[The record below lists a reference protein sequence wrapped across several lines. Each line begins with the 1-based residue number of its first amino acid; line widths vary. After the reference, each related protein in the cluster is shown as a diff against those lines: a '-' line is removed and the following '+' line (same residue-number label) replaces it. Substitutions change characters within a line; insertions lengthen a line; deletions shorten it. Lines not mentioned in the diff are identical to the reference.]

1 LKFAGHHPLSNSDE
15 RPVPV
20 VEGEANT
27 RILFSPSTS
36 TATTMPRENSFSD
49 SEGRSLTPDIE
60 DVLDNIPPRSPVLPL
75 HRPKSPVMSHKTKS
89 VKSRISHRPMHSGQT
104 DVQVTLPPLER
115 FRRSVRKVMHMNRTS
130 SCFTGKGPGAEPGV
144 DVRRDSAY
152 LNYGHIR
159 QNCLIEI
166 ADYSSVRSS
175 FGRMTNQEF
184 INLLNSP
191 MASERESWVKVR
203 WINVGGISW
212 DVIRALALK
221 YGTPISHPFHPCL
234 AHAACEPELHPLSLE
249 DVLNVPGRPRSGAD
263 YYKRHLFIRVLS
275 HTLGN
280 GGPGGPNFLEQI
292 ARSSSPEPLELA
304 DKIEGLPKHS
314 VEESRTSSAF
324 TSKFS
329 RKHRSPNK
337 SATIEP
343 GGYDVENV
351 NVSKPPQGATYG
363 SFYATY
369 VRKTLFVPPLTR
381 PLTPSRTKRKTSI
394 RQFSN
399 SCKN

>member
-1 LKFAGHHPLSNSDE
+1 MNARGLLSGRRKGRSE
-15 RPVPV
+15 HEVS
-20 VEGEANT
+20 
-27 RILFSPSTS
+27 IFSPVTTTTTS
-36 TATTMPRENSFSD
+36 MPRENSFSD
-49 SEGRSLTPDIE
+49 SEGRSLTPDME
-60 DVLDNIPPRSPVLPL
+60 DELDNLSPRSPVLPL
-75 HRPKSPVMSHKTKS
+75 HRQMSPVTSHKTKS
-89 VKSRISHRPMHSGQT
+89 IRSRISHLPARPT
-104 DVQVTLPPLER
+104 DIQITLPPIER
-115 FRRSVRKVMHMNRTS
+115 FRRSVRKVMHINRTS

-191 MASERESWVKVR
+191 TASERESWVKVR
-203 WINVGGISW
+203 WINIGGISW

-221 YGTPISHPFHPCL
+221 YSAPYSHPSLTRASLTHY
-234 AHAACEPELHPLSLE
+234 ESELHPLSLE

-263 YYKRHLFIRVLS
+263 YYRRHLFIRVLS
-275 HTLGN
+275 HTLGHD
-280 GGPGGPNFLEQI
+280 GPGGPNFLEQI
-292 ARSSSPEPLELA
+292 ARSSSPEPLDLA
-304 DKIEGLPKHS
+304 DKIEGLPSHS
-314 VEESRTSSAF
+314 VHETPLASGFS
-324 TSKFS
+324 SKFS
-329 RKHRSPNK
+329 RKHNPPHK

-369 VRKTLFVPPLTR
+369 VRPSFFVSLTYPR
-381 PLTPSRTKRKTSI
+381 TPSRTKSRMSI
-394 RQFSN
+394 RRFSN
-399 SCKN
+399 SCRSSRKVVG